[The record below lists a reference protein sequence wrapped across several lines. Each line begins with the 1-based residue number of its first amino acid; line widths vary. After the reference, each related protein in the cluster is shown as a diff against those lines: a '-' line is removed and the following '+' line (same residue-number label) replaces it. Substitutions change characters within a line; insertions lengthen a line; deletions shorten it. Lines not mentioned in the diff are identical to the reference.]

1 MKRSTKRRMAREGN
15 PAGLYGRVSN
25 PGIAAFP
32 QGNATHRLTP
42 KLIAKLRAALAVN
55 ERRMGDHAVMVQALN
70 WPGGFTIK
78 KLLMLDQLASSYA
91 RKSNPSSA
99 LRPGDDARVFTQGV
113 YFDYRGRKMIHHA
126 GNWQSGRV
134 INTSPLTLRTP
145 EGHELRAPKHVLSE
159 RISNPALGDYLSA
172 GRRAVAKAG
181 ASVAESARAAA
192 ERARTAAA
200 EEAER
205 RRPAEPTVE
214 QAIKVLAKAHGVKVN
229 PRHNPI
235 GPFGGPLTITHDGSD
250 LVIRHKAN
258 PASWWSAGQ
267 SWLEREALKEA
278 GAQRRAHLK
287 AGRSASTFRYSPPEW
302 QRRAVDMLGRNDE
315 EGFKALKLNES
326 LYRSN
331 PTSPYGRTNPAYA
344 PGRTVYDTIAKR
356 YRGKMGHARDYV
368 EGYGYPVDF
377 PSIAMRD
384 AFVQHVSGMRTARVR
399 MAVGMPLRVWC
410 NVADPVTGEF

>member
-15 PAGLYGRVSN
+15 PVGPYGRV
-25 PGIAAFP
+25 
-32 QGNATHRLTP
+32 
-42 KLIAKLRAALAVN
+42 
-55 ERRMGDHAVMVQALN
+55 
-70 WPGGFTIK
+70 
-78 KLLMLDQLASSYA
+78 
-91 RKSNPSSA
+91 SNPSSA
-99 LRPGDDARVFTQGV
+99 LRPGDDARVFTQGT
-113 YFDYRGRKMIHHA
+113 YFDYRGRKMVHHA

-159 RISNPALGDYLSA
+159 RISNPLHSYDADAMLQGEADARMARIERQQEAARMDRENMVPYRT
-172 GRRAVAKAG
+172 GRGKMHPAFD
-181 ASVAESARAAA
+181 
-192 ERARTAAA
+192 T
-200 EEAER
+200 R
-205 RRPAEPTVE
+205 RR
-214 QAIKVLAKAHGVKVN
+214 
-229 PRHNPI
+229 NPI
-235 GPFGGPLTITHDGSD
+235 GPFGGPLTITHDGPD

-326 LYRSN
+326 MYRSN
-331 PTSPYGRTNPAYA
+331 PISPYGRTNPAYA